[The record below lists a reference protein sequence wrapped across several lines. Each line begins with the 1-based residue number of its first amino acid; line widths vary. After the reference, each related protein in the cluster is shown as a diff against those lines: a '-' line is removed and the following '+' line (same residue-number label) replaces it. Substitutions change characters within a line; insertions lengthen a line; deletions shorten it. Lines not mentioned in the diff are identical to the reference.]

1 MYAYGGKGSVVFSEI
16 AKFETDLL
24 QWSPVPIKDMIP
36 PGRFANTIN
45 YYQNKLYIF
54 GGRLDFKVNTPINE
68 LLIFNLCIF
77 LNLETSKFESI
88 KTN

>member
-1 MYAYGGKGSVVFSEI
+1 MRKKLNADPVI
-16 AKFETDLL
+16 ALSL
-24 QWSPVPIKDMIP
+24 SSLAVIPIIKATVEVYP
-36 PGRFANTIN
+36 FVRENNTM
-45 YYQNKLYIF
+45 
-54 GGRLDFKVNTPINE
+54 RVKVNTPINE